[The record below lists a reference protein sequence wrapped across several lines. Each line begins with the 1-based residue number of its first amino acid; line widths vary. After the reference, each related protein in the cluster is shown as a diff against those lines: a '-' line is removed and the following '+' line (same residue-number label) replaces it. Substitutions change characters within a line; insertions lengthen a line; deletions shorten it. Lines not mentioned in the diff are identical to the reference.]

1 MPIQKIKS
9 GRITTVDLDNY
20 IGNEGQLF
28 YDEDTGE
35 LRLSDGLTPGGVSI
49 LSGGSGS
56 YILPTAS
63 TSTKGGVKIDG
74 STIVIENQIIKVGS
88 ISYSK
93 ISNPPQIPVDISDLT
108 DTGNLLSGV
117 SGPQGTQGFQGVQGA
132 TGIQGAQGFQGVQG
146 TQGDPA
152 FIEVSL
158 ISSDITVTNTV
169 TNVSA
174 LRFDSDS
181 GFDIV
186 DLGSGAVKIGMNSTF
201 KTWQVDGQEDLVAQG
216 LDTVKFIAGSGI
228 VLKTNSLSN
237 PKTLEISSIDKIL
250 TLYQDGILTITT
262 GTVRWYAPYSL
273 EIIKI
278 TSRLVES
285 ADDIITVDIN
295 KNNSTELSV
304 NINTGSIKTIT
315 TTSISMITDDYLTV
329 DISKIGTTNTGVGLS
344 IEFSY
349 RL

>member
-1 MPIQKIKS
+1 
-9 GRITTVDLDNY
+9 
-20 IGNEGQLF
+20 
-28 YDEDTGE
+28 
-35 LRLSDGLTPGGVSI
+35 
-49 LSGGSGS
+49 
-56 YILPTAS
+56 LPL
-63 TSTKGGVKIDG
+63 K
-74 STIVIENQIIKVGS
+74 
-88 ISYSK
+88 
-93 ISNPPQIPVDISDLT
+93 
-108 DTGNLLSGV
+108 
-117 SGPQGTQGFQGVQGA
+117 
-132 TGIQGAQGFQGVQG
+132 
-146 TQGDPA
+146 
-152 FIEVSL
+152 
-158 ISSDITVTNTV
+158 
-169 TNVSA
+169 
-174 LRFDSDS
+174 
-181 GFDIV
+181 
-186 DLGSGAVKIGMNSTF
+186 
-201 KTWQVDGQEDLVAQG
+201 VDGQEDLVAQG